1 MNTETFI
8 RISGLLAIL
17 AGILNVL
24 SAMSG
29 PIPESALALIRRVGD
44 ISALIALIG
53 IYLHQRKSIHAF
65 GLLAF
70 VVAIGGVLM
79 LIFSFNYEQA
89 IMVYALGVI
98 LVAISLLRTG
108 SLPRWVPF
116 LWLLSPLIA
125 LPGFLMPNLGAT
137 LSLLAAIAFGLG
149 YVGAGYYLLAIR
161 SV

>member
-1 MNTETFI
+1 MNTQTFI
-8 RISGLLAIL
+8 RICGLVAIL

-29 PIPESALALIRRVGD
+29 PIPESALNLIRRVGD

-53 IYLHQRKSIHAF
+53 IYLHQRNSIHAF

-70 VVAIGGVLM
+70 VVAMGGVLM

-98 LVAISLLRTG
+98 LIAISLFRTG
-108 SLPRWVPF
+108 SIPR
-116 LWLLSPLIA
+116 
-125 LPGFLMPNLGAT
+125 
-137 LSLLAAIAFGLG
+137 
-149 YVGAGYYLLAIR
+149 VGAGYYLLAIR